1 MVDWTFQKIY
11 IYNMFRN
18 IQDTHGRNHVH
29 AHDDSKQHNTAKTSF
44 DPCVQCTK
52 WINQLDLKVYFTPLA
67 VNESKRIRV
76 NYFNKE

>member
-1 MVDWTFQKIY
+1 MVDWTFPKKN

-18 IQDTHGRNHVH
+18 IQDTHDRNHVH

-52 WINQLDLKVYFTPLA
+52 WINQLDLKVYFTHLE
-67 VNESKRIRV
+67 VNESE
-76 NYFNKE
+76 FE